1 MATPTTTHPTTL
13 MSTSDALITFSDHI
27 LHQIDNLQKVEYNK
41 KGRKYRFVNNTFQR
55 IRQEDKHLIIY
66 PEDLNEKL
74 SFYSAFT
81 ILYNIGEGEILQ
93 QFPSFC
99 CTILSLALELEKNK
113 WYEVENSS
121 IIHFKNAKYDP
132 RDLKI

>member
-1 MATPTTTHPTTL
+1 M
-13 MSTSDALITFSDHI
+13 LIIHS
-27 LHQIDNLQKVEYNK
+27 K
-41 KGRKYRFVNNTFQR
+41 R

-99 CTILSLALELEKNK
+99 CTILSLALELEKINGMK
-113 WYEVENSS
+113 
-121 IIHFKNAKYDP
+121 
-132 RDLKI
+132 LKILQLFILKMLNMIQEI